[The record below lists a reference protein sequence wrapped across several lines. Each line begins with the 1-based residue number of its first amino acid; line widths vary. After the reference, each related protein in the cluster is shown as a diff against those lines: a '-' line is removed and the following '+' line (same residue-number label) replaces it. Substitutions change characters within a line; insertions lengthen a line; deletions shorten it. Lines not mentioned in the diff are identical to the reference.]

1 VTSVIVSQRRYQAE
15 VALRVSELIGLVA
28 SIVPHLVSSAI
39 PVHEATAKLPAR
51 TSPLDY
57 LQPISHSRRTD
68 RSFIIAQNE
77 PQIRSWRHW
86 VVSDCCWS
94 LYVVITSEAPIW
106 PRAALPVPDEM
117 ELHAPFAQLADWSL
131 VQICSSPAAVRP
143 SMSVPSSS
151 PYLPTPGQVSAS
163 PCVSVSP
170 SWEQHGS
177 FDPLYTY
184 RLLKSQ
190 TR

>member
-1 VTSVIVSQRRYQAE
+1 MTSVIVSPRRYQAE

-51 TSPLDY
+51 TSPPLDY
-57 LQPISHSRRTD
+57 LQPTSHSRRTD
-68 RSFIIAQNE
+68 RSLIIAQNE

-86 VVSDCCWS
+86 VVSDRCWS
-94 LYVVITSEAPIW
+94 LYVVITSEAPIR

-117 ELHAPFAQLADWSL
+117 ELHVPFDQLADWSL
-131 VQICSSPAAVRP
+131 VQICSSPAVVRP

-151 PYLPTPGQVSAS
+151 PYLPTPGQVSVS

-170 SWEQHGS
+170 S
-177 FDPLYTY
+177 
-184 RLLKSQ
+184 
-190 TR
+190 